1 MFDHLIE
8 FEPDVFNNS
17 PQSVLDTDKVTP
29 AQALDAKINTKD
41 WLKELGAV
49 DSDTITTQLD
59 KDAARSTFA
68 NLLTN
73 APEQITHTA
82 IAQIK
87 TPEAVQHIVG
97 MLTAYDWEFIH
108 QAQQLRGYAV
118 AKLVEETTNPSASI
132 RLKALGLLGKVT
144 EVGLFTDKIELKKES
159 LTDTELDQRIK
170 DKLSKFMGVVDIQE
184 VQDVLETPDEGGH
197 LSRLSNDD

>member
-17 PQSVLDTDKVTP
+17 SEHILDTDEVTP
-29 AQALDAKINTKD
+29 AQALDAKIKTKD
-41 WLKELGAV
+41 WLTELGAV
-49 DSDTITTQLD
+49 DSETIITKLD
-59 KDAARSTFA
+59 QDAARSTFA
-68 NLLTN
+68 NLITN
-73 APEQITHTA
+73 APAQITHA
-82 IAQIK
+82 SIAEVK

-97 MLTAYDWEFIH
+97 MLTAYDWQFIH

-118 AKLVEETTNPSASI
+118 AQLVEETKNPSANI

-144 EVGLFTDKIELKKES
+144 EIGLFTDKIEVKKEA

-184 VQDVLETPDEGGH
+184 ITDVHDA
-197 LSRLSNDD
+197 

>member
-8 FEPDVFNNS
+8 FEPDVFYNS
-17 PQSVLDTDKVTP
+17 SEGILDTDKVTP
-29 AQALDAKINTKD
+29 AQALDAKIKTKD
-41 WLKELGAV
+41 WLAELGAV
-49 DSDTITTQLD
+49 DSDTIITQLD

-68 NLLTN
+68 NLITN
-73 APEQITHTA
+73 APAQITHTS
-82 IAQIK
+82 IAEVK

-118 AKLVEETTNPSASI
+118 AQLVEETKNPSASI

-144 EVGLFTDKIELKKES
+144 EIGLFTDKIEVKKEA
-159 LTDTELDQRIK
+159 LTDNELDQRIK

-184 VQDVLETPDEGGH
+184 ITDVHDA
-197 LSRLSNDD
+197 